1 MAGPFVVIAAEVPVI
16 GTEALQDI
24 ESKLRSLDVFSA
36 WLLLP
41 DIHVGIVHCRN
52 DIHLANVLALVS
64 GMATNRVGV
73 SPPNGPRCR

>member
-36 WLLLP
+36 WLLP

-64 GMATNRVGV
+64 GMATNRVEV